1 MAVWNALSL
10 VIYTTY
16 IQDIIIS
23 GILAL
28 IFLVTGALAGRYSAL
43 WDEWVD
49 VTDDSSDVYVTF
61 VTILGALG
69 AACVRK

>member
-1 MAVWNALSL
+1 MAVWNVLSL

-28 IFLVTGALAGRYSAL
+28 IFLVSGALAGRYSAL

-49 VTDDSSDVYVTF
+49 IADESSDEYDTLVN
-61 VTILGALG
+61 IRGALG